1 MSYVCYTLLSADER
15 CTYVGITNNMARRL
29 RQHNGELA
37 GGAKYTTRRSAKQP
51 WSVACTVTGF
61 RTKVEA
67 LQFEWALHH
76 AQRTARRSF
85 GAGLQGRWRKLQYVC
100 AQPRWTSLAPP
111 AADVPLVIS
120 VKNNV
125 VHTLD
130 CSHLPPH
137 VTLVT
142 SNAESNV
149 VPSAKGGGGSG
160 DNAVAAHAEH
170 ADGAGCLNV

>member
-1 MSYVCYTLLSADER
+1 MSYVCYTLLSADQR

-37 GGAKYTTRRSAKQP
+37 GGAKYTTRRSVKQP
-51 WSVACTVTGF
+51 WSIACTVSGF

-76 AQRTARRSF
+76 TPRRSF
-85 GAGLQGRWRKLQYVC
+85 GTGLQGRWRKLQYVC
-100 AQPRWTSLAPP
+100 AQSRWTKLAPP
-111 AADVPLVIS
+111 AANVPLVIA
-120 VKNNV
+120 VHTET
-125 VHTLD
+125 HTLD

-142 SNAESNV
+142 CSAESNV
-149 VPSAKGGGGSG
+149 SSASSGGGSG
-160 DNAVAAHAEH
+160 MVMVPGASTCEH
-170 ADGAGCLNV
+170 FASSQ